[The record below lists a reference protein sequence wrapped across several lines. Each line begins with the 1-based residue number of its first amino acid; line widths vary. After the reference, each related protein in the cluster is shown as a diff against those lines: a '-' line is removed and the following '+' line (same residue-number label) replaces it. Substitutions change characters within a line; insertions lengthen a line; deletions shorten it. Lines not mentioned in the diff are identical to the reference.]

1 MELHRTTIS
10 FFSLEELLFTTQS
23 SLAWPFARVM
33 IEALLL
39 REDSWRRHMSAF
51 PPLRSISLHCELTEA
66 FCLSQGTVWAKQRPG
81 NVCTT
86 MITGARRGP
95 TRAALSAARVK
106 RTSGCIATPLG
117 STPQGPSSWW
127 RKAAGWM
134 TSTAMTG
141 GVLLWGSA
149 LLSLY
154 TDSSFW
160 PTVDRQKPHHMYLSR
175 DLLIYYSAEGLNPGL
190 GYS

>member
-1 MELHRTTIS
+1 MELHWTSIS
-10 FFSLEELLFTTQS
+10 FSSLEELLFTTQS
-23 SLAWPFARVM
+23 SSAWPFARVM
-33 IEALLL
+33 IEALLR
-39 REDSWRRHMSAF
+39 REDSWWRHMSSF

-127 RKAAGWM
+127 RKAAGWT

-141 GVLLWGSA
+141 GVILPGSTRVHPRGR
-149 LLSLY
+149 LSL
-154 TDSSFW
+154 TTWLTPVTSLI
-160 PTVDRQKPHHMYLSR
+160 PLAVTSR
-175 DLLIYYSAEGLNPGL
+175 RD
-190 GYS
+190 

>member
-1 MELHRTTIS
+1 MLRYKSRYLHSITASCVSLPQQSILLS
-10 FFSLEELLFTTQS
+10 FFPPLYNQIILLSSTFSSCLKSSGNEWNYTELLFHFLAWRNSFLLQS

-33 IEALLL
+33 IEALLR
-39 REDSWRRHMSAF
+39 REDSWWRHMSSF
-51 PPLRSISLHCELTEA
+51 PPLRSISLHCELTEP

-117 STPQGPSSWW
+117 STPQGPSSW
-127 RKAAGWM
+127 
-134 TSTAMTG
+134 
-141 GVLLWGSA
+141 
-149 LLSLY
+149 
-154 TDSSFW
+154 
-160 PTVDRQKPHHMYLSR
+160 
-175 DLLIYYSAEGLNPGL
+175 
-190 GYS
+190 

>member
-1 MELHRTTIS
+1 MELHWTPIS

-33 IEALLL
+33 MEALLL
-39 REDSWRRHMSAF
+39 REDSWRHHMSAF
-51 PPLRSISLHCELTEA
+51 PTLRSISFRCELTEA
-66 FCLSQGTVWAKQRPG
+66 FCLSQGTVWAKRRPG

-95 TRAALSAARVK
+95 TRVALSAARVK

-127 RKAAGWM
+127 RKAAGWT

-141 GVLLWGSA
+141 GVLLLGSA
-149 LLSLY
+149 LLSIHINN
-154 TDSSFW
+154 SFW
-160 PTVDRQKPHHMYLSR
+160 PTAERHQPLHFYLSH
-175 DLLIYYSAEGLNPGL
+175 DLIIYITGQWD
-190 GYS
+190 